1 MFCDFNYTV
10 NNFQKILNKY
20 EIYFEELRSKLLL
33 LTKIFVIVFAIGFF
47 ITTPVIK
54 LMMKY
59 INMPGVTIVTT
70 SPFQL
75 IDLAMS
81 VGFFTACI
89 VTAPVFVYYLYDFL
103 KPGLLPKE
111 KKSFLWSLPIG
122 FLLFLTGFFY
132 GCGILYY
139 GIKLI
144 AQVNVG
150 IGIANYWNISTFISQ
165 IVLTSS
171 LLGMLFIFPMIITFL
186 IRLGIMSVNMLK
198 SKRRQAIVIIFII
211 VSLLP
216 PTDGVSLIMMALP
229 LVLIFE
235 LTVLFNRNS
244 GRQLI
249 T

>member
-1 MFCDFNYTV
+1 MNK
-10 NNFQKILNKY
+10 FQDTLSKY
-20 EIYFEELRSKLLL
+20 GVYLEELRGKLLL
-33 LTKIFVIVFAIGFF
+33 LTKIFIIIFAGGFF
-47 ITTPVIK
+47 ATTPILK
-54 LMMKY
+54 IMMKY
-59 INMPGVTIVTT
+59 VNIPGVTIVTT

-75 IDLAMS
+75 LDLAMS
-81 VGFFTACI
+81 VGFFSACVVI
-89 VTAPVFVYYLYDFL
+89 VPIFVYQLYSFL

-111 KKSFLWSLPIG
+111 RKSFLFSLPTA
-122 FLLFLTGFFY
+122 FLLFLVGFLY
-132 GCGILYY
+132 SCGLLYY

-150 IGIANYWNISTFISQ
+150 IGIANYWNITTFISQ

-171 LLGMLFIFPMIITFL
+171 LLGLLFIFPMVITFL
-186 IRLGIMSVNMLK
+186 IKLGVMSINMLK
-198 SKRRQAIVIIFII
+198 SKRRHAIVIIFII

-216 PTDGVSLIMMALP
+216 PTDGVSLIMMSLP

-235 LTVLFNRNS
+235 LTVLFNRNNK

>member
-1 MFCDFNYTV
+1 M
-10 NNFQKILNKY
+10 NNFQEKLSKY
-20 EIYFEELRSKLLL
+20 GIYFEEMRIKFFF
-33 LTKIFVIVFAIGFF
+33 LTKLFVIIFAVGFF
-47 ITTPVIK
+47 ATTPIIK
-54 LMMKY
+54 IMMKY
-59 INMPGVTIVTT
+59 VNIPGVTIVTT

-75 IDLAMS
+75 LDLAMS
-81 VGFFTACI
+81 IGFFSACVVI
-89 VTAPVFVYYLYDFL
+89 VPIFVYQLYSFL

-111 KKSFLWSLPIG
+111 RKSFLLSLPTA
-122 FLLFLTGFFY
+122 FLLFAIGFTYSCF
-132 GCGILYY
+132 ILYY

-150 IGIANYWNISTFISQ
+150 IGIANYWNITTFISQ

-171 LLGMLFIFPMIITFL
+171 LLGLLFIFPLVISFL
-186 IRLGIMSVNMLK
+186 IRLGVMSINMLK
-198 SKRRQAIVIIFII
+198 SKRRHAVVIIFII

-216 PTDGVSLIMMALP
+216 PTDGVSLIMMAVP

-235 LTVLFNRNS
+235 LTVLFNRNNI